1 MDSQNLQKEYQNPQ
15 KYVIFAFSYC
25 IDGIF
30 IVYLHHKIN
39 HRYMDHKKII
49 ISIVLLFTSV
59 TLSAQQKAP
68 DKEQQLVQRLQE
80 AQMNGNDSDFYKA
93 QGAFLDFL
101 KKNKDWDKYYR
112 TRMTR
117 IIYEVNNKRFHRAF
131 LEVHQLTDDI
141 KERHH
146 EQYLYVSNMGMGFFY
161 NGRNQ
166 HELAEKFFRRAL
178 QGIDAEKDPIAVF
191 NAYLSLAQSL
201 SFKHPA
207 EAMACLDSLP
217 QQMLQIP
224 MYESGVLGY
233 RCIIANQMGDREA
246 FKHYFAKYDSIR
258 QHQPDQ
264 FNATNLEQVMVS
276 QCLIQ
281 KDYQCALSWCDS
293 IKVPLT
299 ATELR
304 VNIYEAMGDW
314 KRAYQALQL
323 KDSLELT
330 DEREALEIHMMD
342 MAHDIDLLASEQEKA
357 EIRRIQLIIVGLMAA
372 SIIALLIG
380 MLIIRN
386 RKNRRLREQF
396 QQLQEARRDTE
407 AGQAIR
413 RAFVTTIYEKLK
425 SPINVLRSY
434 ARVFNDPN
442 FLLKPEERPK
452 RYSDIIAAAQSI
464 EALIDPVLDSYVRGT
479 SGITDEEKRVCM
491 DALRSPLLTLINTSE
506 VIIEGHGEIPREE
519 YLELR
524 GCVCRDAYHV
534 STATH
539 QLILY
544 SLFGDEASIPKLD
557 KVKLNDVARSI
568 LNSYDLTPSAIDHNR
583 HLGTEFL
590 TDVPDDV
597 EIHANPMLRELLNCL
612 LDNADKYASGGTV
625 KMSCHDCGDGSYA
638 IAVFNEGPTISAD
651 DAERIFA
658 PFVRLYP
665 EEHSLGIGLPLARR
679 LANLMGYEVTLDK
692 TYTKGARFVVSGL

>member
-1 MDSQNLQKEYQNPQ
+1 MNY
-15 KYVIFAFSYC
+15 
-25 IDGIF
+25 
-30 IVYLHHKIN
+30 
-39 HRYMDHKKII
+39 KKII
-49 ISIVLLFTSV
+49 ISIALLLTCV

-68 DKEQQLVQRLQE
+68 DMEQQLVQRLQE
-80 AQMNGNDSDFYKA
+80 AQMSGNDKEFYKA
-93 QGAFLDFL
+93 QDDFL
-101 KKNKDWDKYYR
+101 QFLEKYNDWDKYYR

-131 LEVHQLTDDI
+131 MEVLQLTDDI

-146 EQYLYVSNMGMGFFY
+146 EQYLYVSNMGLGFFY

-246 FKHYFAKYDSIR
+246 FKRYFTKYDSIR
-258 QHQPDQ
+258 QHLPDQ

-276 QCLIQ
+276 QCLIL

-293 IKVPLT
+293 INVPLT

-304 VNIYEAMGDW
+304 INVYEAMGDW
-314 KRAYQALQL
+314 KRAYQAIQL

-342 MAHDIDLLASEQEKA
+342 MSHDIDLLESEQKKA
-357 EIRRIQLIIVGLMAA
+357 EIRRIQLIIVGLMAV

-380 MLIIRN
+380 MLVIRN
-386 RKNRRLREQF
+386 KKNRRLREQF

-425 SPINVLRSY
+425 SPINVLRGY

-442 FLLKPEERPK
+442 FQLKPEERPK

-464 EALIDPVLDSYVRGT
+464 ESLIDPMLDSYVRGT
-479 SGITDEEKRVCM
+479 AGITDEEKRVCM

-506 VIIEGHGEIPREE
+506 VIIEGHGEIPHEE
-519 YLELR
+519 YMELR

-544 SLFGDEASIPKLD
+544 SLYGDNLPIT
-557 KVKLNDVARSI
+557 KVHTIKLNELAQSI
-568 LNSYDLTPSAIDHNR
+568 LNSYELAPSAIDQNR
-583 HLGTEFL
+583 HLGKEFL

-597 EIHANPMLRELLNCL
+597 EIHASPLLQELLNCL

-625 KMSCHDCGDGSYA
+625 KMSCHDCGDGTYA
-638 IAVFNEGPTISAD
+638 IAVFNEGPVISAEN
-651 DAERIFA
+651 AERIFD
-658 PFVRLYP
+658 PFVRLRP

-679 LANLMGYEVTLDK
+679 LANSMGYEVTLDK

>member
-1 MDSQNLQKEYQNPQ
+1 MNY
-15 KYVIFAFSYC
+15 
-25 IDGIF
+25 
-30 IVYLHHKIN
+30 
-39 HRYMDHKKII
+39 KKII
-49 ISIVLLFTSV
+49 ISIALLLTCV

-68 DKEQQLVQRLQE
+68 DMEQQLVQRLQE
-80 AQMNGNDSDFYKA
+80 AQMSGNDKEFYKA
-93 QGAFLDFL
+93 HDAFLRYLEKYD
-101 KKNKDWDKYYR
+101 DWDKYYR

-131 LEVHQLTDDI
+131 LEVHQLTEDI

-146 EQYLYVSNMGMGFFY
+146 EQYLYVSNMGLGFFY
-161 NGRNQ
+161 NGLNQ

-178 QGIDAEKDPIAVF
+178 QGIDANKDPIAVF
-191 NAYLSLAQSL
+191 NAYLSLAQTL

-246 FKHYFAKYDSIR
+246 FKRYFTKYDSIR
-258 QHQPDQ
+258 QHLPDQ

-276 QCLIQ
+276 QCLIL

-293 IKVPLT
+293 INVPLT

-304 VNIYEAMGDW
+304 INVYEAMGDW
-314 KRAYQALQL
+314 KRAYQSLQL

-330 DEREALEIHMMD
+330 DECEILEIHMMD
-342 MAHDIDLLASEQEKA
+342 MSHDIDLLESEQEKA
-357 EIRRIQLIIVGLMAA
+357 EIRRIQLIIVGLMAV

-380 MLIIRN
+380 MLIYRSK
-386 RKNRRLREQF
+386 KNRRLREQF

-425 SPINVLRSY
+425 SPINVLRGY

-442 FLLKPEERPK
+442 FQLKPEERPK
-452 RYSDIIAAAQSI
+452 RYSDIIAAARSI
-464 EALIDPVLDSYVRGT
+464 ESLIDPMLDSYVRGT
-479 SGITDEEKRVCM
+479 AGITDEEKRVCM

-519 YLELR
+519 YMELR
-524 GCVCRDAYHV
+524 SCVCRDAYHV

-544 SLFGDEASIPKLD
+544 SLYGDNLPIT
-557 KVKLNDVARSI
+557 KVHTIKLNELAQSI
-568 LNSYDLTPSAIDHNR
+568 LNSYELAPSAIDQNR
-583 HLGTEFL
+583 HLGKEFL

-597 EIHANPMLRELLNCL
+597 EIHANPLLKELLNCL

-625 KMSCHDCGDGSYA
+625 KMSCHDCGDGTYA
-638 IAVFNEGPTISAD
+638 IAVFNEGPAVAAEN
-651 DAERIFA
+651 AERIFE
-658 PFVRLYP
+658 PFVRLHP
-665 EEHSLGIGLPLARR
+665 EEHSLGIGLSLARR
-679 LANLMGYEVTLDK
+679 LANLMGYEVTLD
-692 TYTKGARFVVSGL
+692 TSYTQGARFVVSGL

>member
-1 MDSQNLQKEYQNPQ
+1 MNY
-15 KYVIFAFSYC
+15 
-25 IDGIF
+25 
-30 IVYLHHKIN
+30 
-39 HRYMDHKKII
+39 KKII
-49 ISIVLLFTSV
+49 ISIALLLTCV

-68 DKEQQLVQRLQE
+68 DMEQQLVQRLQE
-80 AQMNGNDSDFYKA
+80 AQMSGNDKEFYKA
-93 QGAFLDFL
+93 HDAFLRYLEKYD
-101 KKNKDWDKYYR
+101 DWDKYYR

-131 LEVHQLTDDI
+131 MEVHQLTNDI

-146 EQYLYVSNMGMGFFY
+146 EQYLYVSNMGLGFFY
-161 NGRNQ
+161 NGLNQ

-178 QGIDAEKDPIAVF
+178 QGIDANKDPIAVF
-191 NAYLSLAQSL
+191 NAYLSLAQTL

-246 FKHYFAKYDSIR
+246 FKRYFTKYDSIR
-258 QHQPDQ
+258 QHLPDQ

-276 QCLIQ
+276 QCLIL

-293 IKVPLT
+293 INVPLT

-304 VNIYEAMGDW
+304 INVYEAMGDW
-314 KRAYQALQL
+314 KRAYQSLQL

-330 DEREALEIHMMD
+330 DERETLEIHMMD
-342 MAHDIDLLASEQEKA
+342 MSHDIDLLESEQKKA
-357 EIRRIQLIIVGLMAA
+357 EIRRIQLIIVGLMAV

-380 MLIIRN
+380 MLIYRSK
-386 RKNRRLREQF
+386 KNRRLREQF

-425 SPINVLRSY
+425 SPINVLRGY

-442 FLLKPEERPK
+442 FQLKPEERPK

-464 EALIDPVLDSYVRGT
+464 ESLIDPMLDSYVRGT
-479 SGITDEEKRVCM
+479 AGITDEEKRVCM

-519 YLELR
+519 YMELR
-524 GCVCRDAYHV
+524 SCVCRDAYHV

-544 SLFGDEASIPKLD
+544 SLYGDNLPITKEHTF
-557 KVKLNDVARSI
+557 KLNEVARSI
-568 LNSYDLTPSAIDHNR
+568 LDSYELAPSAIEHNR
-583 HLGTEFL
+583 HLGRQFL

-597 EIHANPMLRELLNCL
+597 EIHANPLLKELLNCL
-612 LDNADKYASGGTV
+612 IDNADKYASGGTV
-625 KMSCHDCGDGSYA
+625 KMSCHDCGDGTYA
-638 IAVFNEGPTISAD
+638 IAVFNEGSAISDD
-651 DAERIFA
+651 DAERIFD

-665 EEHSLGIGLPLARR
+665 EEHSLGIGLSLARR

-692 TYTKGARFVVSGL
+692 TYTKGARFVVSGI

>member
-1 MDSQNLQKEYQNPQ
+1 MIY
-15 KYVIFAFSYC
+15 
-25 IDGIF
+25 
-30 IVYLHHKIN
+30 
-39 HRYMDHKKII
+39 KKII
-49 ISIVLLFTSV
+49 ISIALLLTCV

-68 DKEQQLVQRLQE
+68 DMEQQLVQRLQE
-80 AQMNGNDSDFYKA
+80 AQMSGNDKEFYKA
-93 QGAFLDFL
+93 QDDFL
-101 KKNKDWDKYYR
+101 RYLEKYNDWDKYYR

-131 LEVHQLTDDI
+131 LEVLQLTDDI

-146 EQYLYVSNMGMGFFY
+146 EQYLYVSNMGLGFFY

-246 FKHYFAKYDSIR
+246 FKRYFTKYDSIR
-258 QHQPDQ
+258 QHLPDQ

-276 QCLIQ
+276 QCLIL
-281 KDYQCALSWCDS
+281 KDYQCALNWCDS
-293 IKVPLT
+293 INVPLT

-304 VNIYEAMGDW
+304 INVYEAMGDW

-330 DEREALEIHMMD
+330 DEREALEIHLMD
-342 MAHDIDLLASEQEKA
+342 MSHDIDLLESEQKKA
-357 EIRRIQLIIVGLMAA
+357 EIRRIQLIIVGLMAV

-380 MLIIRN
+380 MLVIRN
-386 RKNRRLREQF
+386 KKNRRLREQF

-425 SPINVLRSY
+425 SPINVLRGY

-442 FLLKPEERPK
+442 FQLKPEERPK

-464 EALIDPVLDSYVRGT
+464 ESLIDPMLDSYVRGT
-479 SGITDEEKRVCM
+479 AGITDEEKHVCM

-519 YLELR
+519 YMELR

-544 SLFGDEASIPKLD
+544 SLYGDNLPIT
-557 KVKLNDVARSI
+557 KVHTIKLNELAQSI
-568 LNSYDLTPSAIDHNR
+568 LNSYELAPSAIEQNR
-583 HLGTEFL
+583 HLGRQFL

-597 EIHANPMLRELLNCL
+597 EIHANPLLKELLNCL

-625 KMSCHDCGDGSYA
+625 KMSCHDCGDGTYA
-638 IAVFNEGPTISAD
+638 IAVFNEGPVISAE
-651 DAERIFA
+651 DAERIFD
-658 PFVRLYP
+658 PFVRLRP
-665 EEHSLGIGLPLARR
+665 EEHSLGIGLPLARN
-679 LANLMGYEVTLDK
+679 LAKLMGYEVTLD
-692 TYTKGARFVVSGL
+692 TSYTQGARFVVSGL

>member
-1 MDSQNLQKEYQNPQ
+1 MNY
-15 KYVIFAFSYC
+15 
-25 IDGIF
+25 
-30 IVYLHHKIN
+30 
-39 HRYMDHKKII
+39 KKII
-49 ISIVLLFTSV
+49 ISIALLLTCV

-68 DKEQQLVQRLQE
+68 DMEQQLVQRLQE
-80 AQMNGNDSDFYKA
+80 AQMSGNDKEFYKA
-93 QGAFLDFL
+93 HDAFLRYLEKYD
-101 KKNKDWDKYYR
+101 DWDKYYR

-131 LEVHQLTDDI
+131 MEVHQLTEDI

-146 EQYLYVSNMGMGFFY
+146 EQYLYVSNMGLGFFY
-161 NGRNQ
+161 NGLNQ

-178 QGIDAEKDPIAVF
+178 QGIDANKDPIAVF
-191 NAYLSLAQSL
+191 NAYLSLAQTL

-246 FKHYFAKYDSIR
+246 FKRYFTRYDSIR
-258 QHQPDQ
+258 QHLPDQ

-276 QCLIQ
+276 QCLIL

-293 IKVPLT
+293 INVPLT

-304 VNIYEAMGDW
+304 INVYEAMGDW
-314 KRAYQALQL
+314 KRAYQALQQ

-330 DEREALEIHMMD
+330 DERETLEIHMMD
-342 MAHDIDLLASEQEKA
+342 MSHDIDLLESEQKKA
-357 EIRRIQLIIVGLMAA
+357 EIRRIQLIIVGLMAV

-380 MLIIRN
+380 MLIYRSK
-386 RKNRRLREQF
+386 KNRRLREQF

-413 RAFVTTIYEKLK
+413 RAFVTSIYEKLK
-425 SPINVLRSY
+425 SPINVLRGY

-442 FLLKPEERPK
+442 FQLKPEERPK
-452 RYSDIIAAAQSI
+452 RYKDIIAAAQSI
-464 EALIDPVLDSYVRGT
+464 ESLIDPMLDSYVRGT
-479 SGITDEEKRVCM
+479 AGITDEEKRVCM

-519 YLELR
+519 YMELR
-524 GCVCRDAYHV
+524 SCVCRDAYHV

-544 SLFGDEASIPKLD
+544 SLYGDNLPITKEHTF
-557 KVKLNDVARSI
+557 KLNEVARSI
-568 LNSYDLTPSAIDHNR
+568 LDSYELAPSAIEHNR
-583 HLGTEFL
+583 HLGRQFL

-597 EIHANPMLRELLNCL
+597 EIHANPLLKELLNCL
-612 LDNADKYASGGTV
+612 IDNADKYASGGTV
-625 KMSCHDCGDGSYA
+625 KMSCHDCGDGTYS
-638 IAVFNEGPTISAD
+638 IAVFNEGSVISDD
-651 DAERIFA
+651 DAERIFD

-679 LANLMGYEVTLDK
+679 LANSMGYEVTLDK
-692 TYTKGARFVVSGL
+692 TYTKGARFVVSGI

>member
-1 MDSQNLQKEYQNPQ
+1 MNY
-15 KYVIFAFSYC
+15 
-25 IDGIF
+25 
-30 IVYLHHKIN
+30 
-39 HRYMDHKKII
+39 KKII
-49 ISIVLLFTSV
+49 ISIALLLTCV

-68 DKEQQLVQRLQE
+68 DMEQQLVQRLQE
-80 AQMNGNDSDFYKA
+80 AQMSGNDKEFYKA
-93 QGAFLDFL
+93 HDTFLRYLEKYD
-101 KKNKDWDKYYR
+101 DWDKYYR

-131 LEVHQLTDDI
+131 MEVHQLTEDI

-146 EQYLYVSNMGMGFFY
+146 EQYLYVSNMGLGFFY
-161 NGRNQ
+161 NGLNQ

-178 QGIDAEKDPIAVF
+178 QGIDANKDPIAVF
-191 NAYLSLAQSL
+191 NAYLSLAQTL

-246 FKHYFAKYDSIR
+246 FKRYFTKYDSIR
-258 QHQPDQ
+258 QHLPDQ

-276 QCLIQ
+276 QCLIL

-293 IKVPLT
+293 INVPLT

-304 VNIYEAMGDW
+304 INVYEAMGDW
-314 KRAYQALQL
+314 KRAYQSLQL

-330 DEREALEIHMMD
+330 DERETLEIHMMD
-342 MAHDIDLLASEQEKA
+342 MSHDIDLLESEQKKA
-357 EIRRIQLIIVGLMAA
+357 EIRRIQLIIVGLMAV

-380 MLIIRN
+380 MLIYRSK
-386 RKNRRLREQF
+386 KNRRLREQF

-425 SPINVLRSY
+425 SPINVLRGY

-442 FLLKPEERPK
+442 FQLKPEERPK
-452 RYSDIIAAAQSI
+452 RYKDIIAAAQSI
-464 EALIDPVLDSYVRGT
+464 ESLIDPMLDSYVRGT
-479 SGITDEEKRVCM
+479 AGITDEEKRVCM

-519 YLELR
+519 YMELR
-524 GCVCRDAYHV
+524 SCVCRDAYHV

-544 SLFGDEASIPKLD
+544 SLYGDNLPITKEHTF
-557 KVKLNDVARSI
+557 KLNEVARSI
-568 LNSYDLTPSAIDHNR
+568 LDSYELAPSAIEHNR
-583 HLGTEFL
+583 HLGRQFL

-597 EIHANPMLRELLNCL
+597 EIHANPLLKELLNCL
-612 LDNADKYASGGTV
+612 IDNADKYASGGTV
-625 KMSCHDCGDGSYA
+625 KMSCHDCGDGTYA
-638 IAVFNEGPTISAD
+638 IAVFNEGSAISDD
-651 DAERIFA
+651 DAERIFD

-665 EEHSLGIGLPLARR
+665 EEHSLGIGLSLARR

-692 TYTKGARFVVSGL
+692 TYTKGARFVVSGI

>member
-1 MDSQNLQKEYQNPQ
+1 MNY
-15 KYVIFAFSYC
+15 
-25 IDGIF
+25 
-30 IVYLHHKIN
+30 
-39 HRYMDHKKII
+39 KKTI
-49 ISIVLLFTSV
+49 ISIALLLTCV
-59 TLSAQQKAP
+59 TLSAQQKTP
-68 DKEQQLVQRLQE
+68 DMEQQLVQRLQE
-80 AQMNGNDSDFYKA
+80 AQMSGNDSDFYKA
-93 QGAFLDFL
+93 QDAFLQYLEKYD
-101 KKNKDWDKYYR
+101 DWDKYYR

-131 LEVHQLTDDI
+131 IEVHQLTEDI

-146 EQYLYVSNMGMGFFY
+146 EQYLYVSNMGLGFFY

-246 FKHYFAKYDSIR
+246 FKRYFTKYDSIR
-258 QHQPDQ
+258 QHLPDQ

-293 IKVPLT
+293 INVPLT

-304 VNIYEAMGDW
+304 LNVYEAMGDW
-314 KRAYQALQL
+314 KHAYQALQL

-342 MAHDIDLLASEQEKA
+342 MSHDIDLLESEQKKA
-357 EIRRIQLIIVGLMAA
+357 EIRRIQLIIVGLMAV

-380 MLIIRN
+380 MLVIRN
-386 RKNRRLREQF
+386 KKNRRLREQF

-425 SPINVLRSY
+425 SPINVLRGY

-442 FLLKPEERPK
+442 FQLKPEERPK
-452 RYSDIIAAAQSI
+452 RYSDIIAAARSI
-464 EALIDPVLDSYVRGT
+464 ESLIDPMLDSYVRGT
-479 SGITDEEKRVCM
+479 AGITDEEKRVCM

-506 VIIEGHGEIPREE
+506 VIIEGHGEIPHEE
-519 YLELR
+519 YMELR
-524 GCVCRDAYHV
+524 SCVCRDAYHV

-544 SLFGDEASIPKLD
+544 SLYGDNLPIT
-557 KVKLNDVARSI
+557 KVHTIKLNELAQSI
-568 LNSYDLTPSAIDHNR
+568 LNSYELAPSAIDQNR
-583 HLGTEFL
+583 HLGKEFL

-597 EIHANPMLRELLNCL
+597 EIHASPLLQELLNCL

-625 KMSCHDCGDGSYA
+625 KMSCHDCGDGTYA
-638 IAVFNEGPTISAD
+638 IAVFNEGPVISAE
-651 DAERIFA
+651 DAERIFD
-658 PFVRLYP
+658 PFVRLRP
-665 EEHSLGIGLPLARR
+665 EEHSLGIGLPLARNW
-679 LANLMGYEVTLDK
+679 AKLMGYEVTLD
-692 TYTKGARFVVSGL
+692 TSYTQGARFVVSGI

>member
-1 MDSQNLQKEYQNPQ
+1 MNY
-15 KYVIFAFSYC
+15 
-25 IDGIF
+25 
-30 IVYLHHKIN
+30 
-39 HRYMDHKKII
+39 KKII
-49 ISIVLLFTSV
+49 ISIALLLTCV

-68 DKEQQLVQRLQE
+68 DMEQQLVQRLQE
-80 AQMNGNDSDFYKA
+80 AQMSGNDKEFYKA
-93 QGAFLDFL
+93 HDAFLRYLEKYDE
-101 KKNKDWDKYYR
+101 WDKYYR

-131 LEVHQLTDDI
+131 MEVHQLTNDI

-146 EQYLYVSNMGMGFFY
+146 EQYLYVSNMGLGFFY
-161 NGRNQ
+161 NGLNQ

-178 QGIDAEKDPIAVF
+178 QGIDANKDPIAVF
-191 NAYLSLAQSL
+191 NAYLSLAQTL

-246 FKHYFAKYDSIR
+246 FKRYFTRYDSIR
-258 QHQPDQ
+258 QHLPDQ

-276 QCLIQ
+276 QCLIL

-293 IKVPLT
+293 INVPLT

-304 VNIYEAMGDW
+304 INVYEAMGDW
-314 KRAYQALQL
+314 KRAYQSLQL

-330 DEREALEIHMMD
+330 DERETLEIHMMD
-342 MAHDIDLLASEQEKA
+342 MSHDIDLLESEQKKA
-357 EIRRIQLIIVGLMAA
+357 EIRRIQLIIVGLMAV

-380 MLIIRN
+380 MLIYRSK
-386 RKNRRLREQF
+386 KNRRLREQF

-425 SPINVLRSY
+425 SPINVLRGY

-442 FLLKPEERPK
+442 FQLKPEERPK
-452 RYSDIIAAAQSI
+452 RYKDIIAAAQSI
-464 EALIDPVLDSYVRGT
+464 ESLIDPMLDSYVRGT
-479 SGITDEEKRVCM
+479 AGITDEEKRVCM

-519 YLELR
+519 YMELR
-524 GCVCRDAYHV
+524 SCVCRDAYHV

-544 SLFGDEASIPKLD
+544 SLYGDNLPITKEHTF
-557 KVKLNDVARSI
+557 KLNEVARSI
-568 LNSYDLTPSAIDHNR
+568 LDSYELAPSAIEHNR
-583 HLGTEFL
+583 HLGRQFL

-597 EIHANPMLRELLNCL
+597 EIHANPLLKELLNCL
-612 LDNADKYASGGTV
+612 IDNADKYASGGTV
-625 KMSCHDCGDGSYA
+625 KMSCHDCGDGTYA
-638 IAVFNEGPTISAD
+638 IAVFNEGSAISDD
-651 DAERIFA
+651 DAERIFD

-665 EEHSLGIGLPLARR
+665 EEHSLGIGLSLARR

-692 TYTKGARFVVSGL
+692 TYTKGARFVVSGI

>member
-1 MDSQNLQKEYQNPQ
+1 MNY
-15 KYVIFAFSYC
+15 
-25 IDGIF
+25 
-30 IVYLHHKIN
+30 
-39 HRYMDHKKII
+39 KKII
-49 ISIVLLFTSV
+49 ISIALLLTCV

-68 DKEQQLVQRLQE
+68 DMEQQLVQRLQE
-80 AQMNGNDSDFYKA
+80 AQMSGNDKEFYKA
-93 QGAFLDFL
+93 HDAFLRYLEKYD
-101 KKNKDWDKYYR
+101 DWDKYYR

-131 LEVHQLTDDI
+131 MEVHQLTNDI

-146 EQYLYVSNMGMGFFY
+146 EQYLYVSNMGLGFFY
-161 NGRNQ
+161 NGLNQ

-178 QGIDAEKDPIAVF
+178 QGIDANKDPIAVF
-191 NAYLSLAQSL
+191 NAYLSLAQTL

-246 FKHYFAKYDSIR
+246 FKRYFTRYDSIR
-258 QHQPDQ
+258 QHLPDQ
-264 FNATNLEQVMVS
+264 FNATNLEQVMVN
-276 QCLIQ
+276 QCLIL

-293 IKVPLT
+293 INVPLT

-304 VNIYEAMGDW
+304 INVYEAMGDW
-314 KRAYQALQL
+314 KRAYQSLQL

-330 DEREALEIHMMD
+330 DERETLEIHMMD
-342 MAHDIDLLASEQEKA
+342 MSHDIDLLESEQKKA
-357 EIRRIQLIIVGLMAA
+357 EIRRIQLIIVGLMAV

-380 MLIIRN
+380 MLIYRSK
-386 RKNRRLREQF
+386 KNRRLREQF

-425 SPINVLRSY
+425 SPINVLRGY

-442 FLLKPEERPK
+442 FQLKPEERPK

-464 EALIDPVLDSYVRGT
+464 ESLIDPMLDSYVRGT
-479 SGITDEEKRVCM
+479 AGITDEEKRVCM

-519 YLELR
+519 YMELR
-524 GCVCRDAYHV
+524 SCVCRDAYHV

-544 SLFGDEASIPKLD
+544 SLYGDNLPITKEHTF
-557 KVKLNDVARSI
+557 KLNEVARSI
-568 LNSYDLTPSAIDHNR
+568 LDSYELAPSAIEHNR
-583 HLGTEFL
+583 HLGKEFL

-597 EIHANPMLRELLNCL
+597 EIHANPLLKELLNCL
-612 LDNADKYASGGTV
+612 IDNADKYASGGTV
-625 KMSCHDCGDGSYA
+625 KMSCHDCGDGTYA
-638 IAVFNEGPTISAD
+638 IAVFNEGSAISDD
-651 DAERIFA
+651 DAERIFD

-665 EEHSLGIGLPLARR
+665 EEHSLGIGLSLARR

-692 TYTKGARFVVSGL
+692 TYTKGARFVVSGI

>member
-1 MDSQNLQKEYQNPQ
+1 MNY
-15 KYVIFAFSYC
+15 
-25 IDGIF
+25 
-30 IVYLHHKIN
+30 
-39 HRYMDHKKII
+39 KKII
-49 ISIVLLFTSV
+49 ISIALLLTCV

-68 DKEQQLVQRLQE
+68 DMEQQLVQRLQE
-80 AQMNGNDSDFYKA
+80 AQMSGNDKEFYKA
-93 QGAFLDFL
+93 HDDFL
-101 KKNKDWDKYYR
+101 QYLEKYDDWDKYYR

-131 LEVHQLTDDI
+131 LEVHQLTEDI

-146 EQYLYVSNMGMGFFY
+146 EQYLYVSNMGLGFFY
-161 NGRNQ
+161 NGLNQ

-178 QGIDAEKDPIAVF
+178 QGIDANKDPIAVF
-191 NAYLSLAQSL
+191 NAYLSLAQTL

-246 FKHYFAKYDSIR
+246 FKRYFTKYDSIR
-258 QHQPDQ
+258 QHLPDQ

-276 QCLIQ
+276 QCLIL

-293 IKVPLT
+293 INVPLT

-304 VNIYEAMGDW
+304 INVYEAMGDW
-314 KRAYQALQL
+314 KRAYQALQQ

-330 DEREALEIHMMD
+330 DECETLEIHMMD
-342 MAHDIDLLASEQEKA
+342 MSHDIDLLESEQEKA
-357 EIRRIQLIIVGLMAA
+357 EIRRIQLIIVGLMAV

-380 MLIIRN
+380 MLIYRSK
-386 RKNRRLREQF
+386 KNRRLREQF

-425 SPINVLRSY
+425 SPINVLRGY

-442 FLLKPEERPK
+442 FQLKPEERPK
-452 RYSDIIAAAQSI
+452 RYSDIIAAARSI
-464 EALIDPVLDSYVRGT
+464 ESLIDPMLDSYVRGT
-479 SGITDEEKRVCM
+479 AGITDEEKRVCM

-519 YLELR
+519 YMELR
-524 GCVCRDAYHV
+524 SCVCRDAYHV

-544 SLFGDEASIPKLD
+544 SLYGDNLPIT
-557 KVKLNDVARSI
+557 KVHTIKLNELAQSI
-568 LNSYDLTPSAIDHNR
+568 LNSYELAPSAIDQNR
-583 HLGTEFL
+583 HLGKEFL

-597 EIHANPMLRELLNCL
+597 EIHASPLLQELLNCL

-625 KMSCHDCGDGSYA
+625 KMSCHDCGDGTYA
-638 IAVFNEGPTISAD
+638 IAVSNEGPAISAD

-658 PFVRLYP
+658 PFVRLHP
-665 EEHSLGIGLPLARR
+665 EEHSLGIGLSLARR
-679 LANLMGYEVTLDK
+679 LANSMGYEVTLDK
-692 TYTKGARFVVSGL
+692 TYTKGARFVVSGI

>member
-1 MDSQNLQKEYQNPQ
+1 MNY
-15 KYVIFAFSYC
+15 
-25 IDGIF
+25 
-30 IVYLHHKIN
+30 
-39 HRYMDHKKII
+39 KKII
-49 ISIVLLFTSV
+49 ISIALLLTCV

-68 DKEQQLVQRLQE
+68 DMEQQLVQRLQE
-80 AQMNGNDSDFYKA
+80 AQMSGNDKEFYKA
-93 QGAFLDFL
+93 HDDFL
-101 KKNKDWDKYYR
+101 QFLEKYNDWDKYYR

-131 LEVHQLTDDI
+131 LEVLQLTDDI

-146 EQYLYVSNMGMGFFY
+146 EQYLYVSNMGLGFFY

-246 FKHYFAKYDSIR
+246 FKRYFTKYDSIR
-258 QHQPDQ
+258 QHLPDQ

-293 IKVPLT
+293 INVPLT

-304 VNIYEAMGDW
+304 INVYEAMGDW
-314 KRAYQALQL
+314 KRAYQAIQL

-342 MAHDIDLLASEQEKA
+342 MSHDIDLLESEQKKA
-357 EIRRIQLIIVGLMAA
+357 EIRRIQLIIVGLMAV

-380 MLIIRN
+380 MLVIRN
-386 RKNRRLREQF
+386 KKNRRLREQF

-425 SPINVLRSY
+425 SPINVLRGY

-442 FLLKPEERPK
+442 FQLMPEERPK
-452 RYSDIIAAAQSI
+452 RYSDIIAAARSI
-464 EALIDPVLDSYVRGT
+464 ESLIDPMLDSYVRGT
-479 SGITDEEKRVCM
+479 AGITDEEKHVCM

-519 YLELR
+519 YMELR

-544 SLFGDEASIPKLD
+544 SLYGDNLPIT
-557 KVKLNDVARSI
+557 KVHTIKLNELAQSI
-568 LNSYDLTPSAIDHNR
+568 LNSYELAPSAIEQNR
-583 HLGTEFL
+583 HLGKEFL

-597 EIHANPMLRELLNCL
+597 EIHASPLLQELLNCL

-625 KMSCHDCGDGSYA
+625 KMSCHDCGDGTYA
-638 IAVFNEGPTISAD
+638 IAVFNEGPAVAAEN
-651 DAERIFA
+651 AERIFD

-679 LANLMGYEVTLDK
+679 LANSMGYEVTLDK
-692 TYTKGARFVVSGL
+692 TYTKGARFVVSGI

>member
-1 MDSQNLQKEYQNPQ
+1 MNY
-15 KYVIFAFSYC
+15 
-25 IDGIF
+25 
-30 IVYLHHKIN
+30 
-39 HRYMDHKKII
+39 KKTI
-49 ISIVLLFTSV
+49 ISIALLLTCV

-68 DKEQQLVQRLQE
+68 DMEQQLVQRLQE
-80 AQMNGNDSDFYKA
+80 AQMSGNDSDFYKA
-93 QGAFLDFL
+93 QDAFLRYLEKYD
-101 KKNKDWDKYYR
+101 DWDKYYR

-131 LEVHQLTDDI
+131 IEVHQLTEDI

-146 EQYLYVSNMGMGFFY
+146 EQYLYVSNMGLGFFY

-246 FKHYFAKYDSIR
+246 FKRYYTKYDSIR
-258 QHQPDQ
+258 QHLPDQ

-293 IKVPLT
+293 INVPLT

-304 VNIYEAMGDW
+304 INVYEAMGDW

-342 MAHDIDLLASEQEKA
+342 VSHDIDLLESEQEKA
-357 EIRRIQLIIVGLMAA
+357 EIRRIQLIIVGLMAV

-380 MLIIRN
+380 MLVIRN
-386 RKNRRLREQF
+386 KKNRRLREQF
-396 QQLQEARRDTE
+396 LQLQEARRDTE

-425 SPINVLRSY
+425 SPINVLRGY
-434 ARVFNDPN
+434 ARVLNDPN
-442 FLLKPEERPK
+442 FQLKPEERPK
-452 RYSDIIAAAQSI
+452 RYSDIIAAARSI
-464 EALIDPVLDSYVRGT
+464 ESLIDPMLDSYVRGT
-479 SGITDEEKRVCM
+479 TGITDEEKRVCM

-506 VIIEGHGEIPREE
+506 VIIEGHGEIPHEE
-519 YLELR
+519 YMELR
-524 GCVCRDAYHV
+524 SCVCRDAYHV

-544 SLFGDEASIPKLD
+544 SLYGDNLPIT
-557 KVKLNDVARSI
+557 KVHTIKLNELAQSI
-568 LNSYDLTPSAIDHNR
+568 LNSYELAPSAIEQNR
-583 HLGTEFL
+583 HLGRQFL

-597 EIHANPMLRELLNCL
+597 EIHANPLLKELLNCL

-625 KMSCHDCGDGSYA
+625 KMSCHDCGDGTYA
-638 IAVFNEGPTISAD
+638 IAVFNEGPVISAE
-651 DAERIFA
+651 DAERIFD
-658 PFVRLYP
+658 PFVRLRP
-665 EEHSLGIGLPLARR
+665 EEHSLGIGLPLARN
-679 LANLMGYEVTLDK
+679 LAKLMGYEVTLD
-692 TYTKGARFVVSGL
+692 TSYTQGARFVVSGL

>member
-1 MDSQNLQKEYQNPQ
+1 MNY
-15 KYVIFAFSYC
+15 
-25 IDGIF
+25 
-30 IVYLHHKIN
+30 
-39 HRYMDHKKII
+39 KKTI
-49 ISIVLLFTSV
+49 ISIALLLTSV
-59 TLSAQQKAP
+59 TISAQQKTP
-68 DKEQQLVQRLQE
+68 DMEQQLVQRLQE
-80 AQMNGNDSDFYKA
+80 AQMSGNDSDFYKA
-93 QGAFLDFL
+93 QDAFLRYL
-101 KKNKDWDKYYR
+101 EKYNEWDKYYR

-131 LEVHQLTDDI
+131 IEVHQLTEDI

-146 EQYLYVSNMGMGFFY
+146 EQYLYVSNMGLGFFY

-246 FKHYFAKYDSIR
+246 FKRYYTKYDSIR
-258 QHQPDQ
+258 QHLPDQ

-293 IKVPLT
+293 INVPLT

-304 VNIYEAMGDW
+304 INVYEAMGDW

-342 MAHDIDLLASEQEKA
+342 VSHDIDLLESEQKKA
-357 EIRRIQLIIVGLMAA
+357 EIRRIQLIIVGLMAV

-380 MLIIRN
+380 MLVIRN
-386 RKNRRLREQF
+386 KKNRRLREQF
-396 QQLQEARRDTE
+396 LQLQEARRDTE

-425 SPINVLRSY
+425 SPINVLRGY

-442 FLLKPEERPK
+442 FQLKPEERPK
-452 RYSDIIAAAQSI
+452 RYSDIIAAARSI
-464 EALIDPVLDSYVRGT
+464 ESLIDPMLDSYVRGT
-479 SGITDEEKRVCM
+479 AGITDEEKRVCM

-506 VIIEGHGEIPREE
+506 VIIEGHGEIPHEE
-519 YLELR
+519 YMELR
-524 GCVCRDAYHV
+524 SCVCRDAYHV

-544 SLFGDEASIPKLD
+544 SLYGDNLPIT
-557 KVKLNDVARSI
+557 KVHTIKLNELAQSI
-568 LNSYDLTPSAIDHNR
+568 LNSYELAPSAIEQNR
-583 HLGTEFL
+583 HLGRQFL

-597 EIHANPMLRELLNCL
+597 EIHANPLLKELLNCL

-625 KMSCHDCGDGSYA
+625 KMSCHDCGDGTYA
-638 IAVFNEGPTISAD
+638 IAVFNEGPVISAE
-651 DAERIFA
+651 DAERIFD
-658 PFVRLYP
+658 PFVRLRP
-665 EEHSLGIGLPLARR
+665 EEHSLGIGLPLARN
-679 LANLMGYEVTLDK
+679 LAKLMGYEVTLD
-692 TYTKGARFVVSGL
+692 TSYTQGARFVVSGL